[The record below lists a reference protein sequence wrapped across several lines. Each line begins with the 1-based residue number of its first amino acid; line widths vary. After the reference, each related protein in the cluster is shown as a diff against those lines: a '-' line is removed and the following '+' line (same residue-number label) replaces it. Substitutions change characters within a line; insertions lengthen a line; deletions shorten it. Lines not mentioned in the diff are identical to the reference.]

1 MEIPQ
6 AFEDSYNDQ
15 SLPVP
20 IQTFMWHQI
29 SPFIRPKLGKA
40 HEAACMFCQHAP
52 GHHELKE
59 ACKVFERVLVQNL
72 LNGLSPVVSNAIKSI
87 PRWRFVQA
95 AFPHVMHCTA
105 TLLHN
110 RKDTN
115 LQTLG
120 PTETKLL
127 YILQWIIL
135 SANEECA
142 DLDKEQRVYHA
153 SPFYYLFS
161 IPAVSLFIYLFAPLC
176 HLIKE
181 PDLHAG
187 RLESGISLWQG
198 LWEYRH
204 PDSPVFKALVKPKAR
219 PLWDQALHSGAH
231 DASQAGNVFL
241 GSRPASDDIFGH
253 PSEPSPPFPPSA
265 SAGTPSAPPAPAG
278 AASTPTSAAAA
289 AAPSATAPAAAKPD
303 EEMAVQ
309 WVSSPKDTSFPE
321 TIPEESSSTEEEHV
335 VIFRLPSLPESEG
348 MRENSI
354 FTADASMFRASRP
367 AKPSAPILDHVTIV
381 KETRGVR
388 GKHGQRVGS
397 LDRDKSDSKEE
408 PHPPKAAKP
417 GPPPVTTKLSAAP
430 SVSAQSASTSAGEPP
445 RMNLSAATFLD
456 VAVLRC
462 LFIPQW
468 QEEGVFWALQFLYHR
483 LRDIADERGHQQQPR
498 RRSNSLPIPKI
509 EVSLYQSPEQKK
521 RGTDSTGDSESK
533 ELIPMPDE
541 KEKTSFLA
549 DSSHSHFSFS
559 FRRKSSGGEG
569 ESGLSHFRRASEKV
583 KKKMKMAD
591 LRAFVETKL
600 LSKSEKTLEKIGRD
614 EAKPLDEQRALA
626 AKECHSSLDAGDD
639 ELSRPGSAQGSPTM
653 MPASNLVKGKSM
665 PSLSCLLDEMNGGG
679 YMGELQAELQAERHR
694 KRLPGAQSHSIPN
707 PIITVTE
714 HTPTPSPD
722 FLRKQ
727 SWQGSVDSQLDLLS
741 LQGQNQGQERKPSL
755 SRSLTDSNITY
766 QGDELQE
773 AHGATCYI
781 TKEGDLDYQ
790 VVLKAV
796 HAASSRESPSCTLRV
811 CEVILNLLELL
822 VDLGVLKPPAEPTP
836 AKDKEAAGAAPA
848 TSAAPAAPGVSG
860 GGGPAAPQG
869 VGTADHDSQNSDP
882 DSAGKG
888 SDGKKGPD
896 RFNTAHC
903 LMLNTVLR
911 VLRHLGCPYGCEEGQ
926 RGAPADFLR
935 SQGQSLMARLQRSA
949 PRQFAAFLRQMVKL
963 QSLQDVMD
971 LFHAYVGFCVDPST
985 LLSPLTDQKRSC
997 SKSPDVASQGGYA
1010 TNFGAGLSGGGGGRG
1025 VEGHIVS
1032 AVFKALVTRLV
1043 KSAKELKST
1052 ENLALFCDVRRLM
1065 TYVKE
1070 AHGGVFRR
1078 VALSGLLDCASRPNR
1093 REPAAQ
1099 TTRVIKHINQS
1110 EMEQPE
1116 LGSFIVEG
1124 NKKMLLKKRSTS
1136 STCAVSG
1143 AQSLLETD
1151 VSEEGPTK
1159 ASQSPLGPL
1168 RRKPHTLTP
1177 RHSER
1182 NIGGIAEGLSAM
1194 GGFGMAP
1201 GGMLARDKKE
1211 ERFKI
1216 GGLVSWFR
1224 RDFNRTDS
1232 MESVEVTGSESEGL
1246 SALVRQASLHR
1257 SLSRGIA
1264 PPPQRSTN
1272 VLVKARKR
1280 VEDHFTKLGFGKG
1293 KKKDGSLEDTQGS
1306 YMSRRSSVDLGD
1318 HSRESEFVVF
1328 KERKLVAVE
1337 PVRLGMA
1344 RLSFLLETCQPG
1356 SVPDSHLLAAVL
1368 DLPHAPVVARASM
1381 LLECCYFVHC
1391 CNKGQWPAW
1400 MKHNLSM
1407 FRPSGPLPRDP
1418 KACGGGLGGP
1428 GLAAGLGLP
1437 TGLRRTHL
1445 LQRAAGKMFSQW
1457 AEAVGARLEEL
1468 MLADRKQYP
1477 SVVGMVLDENKHK
1490 ELLMQDEEEDFLDEA
1505 SVNLYGLESPM
1516 ALRLVACMLL
1526 MEITAF
1532 MRETFQTLPKASRS
1546 SQRGDRP
1553 PPWERV
1559 YTGLAGQSNANRRWS
1574 MALSSMG
1581 HSQAS
1586 AQSLQSIAGDQGAG
1600 QPERKISFVL
1610 HEPDNGSEG
1619 SSKSTVTTQGEDGV
1633 EEKKRRLGSHSQ
1645 SSGQPGPAA
1654 AGGGGGGG
1662 SSGPSRPHLLRRGTT
1677 ANASGSFKRRSLKLR
1692 RHTKEA
1698 KEILEY
1704 DLANTVKRADSI
1716 QSRRKVSSLSDRSD
1730 TSEQGGG
1737 GEVSGEESPGILS
1750 DDQPPESPSD
1760 SNDTDDTLTHLPW
1773 LKVLV
1778 QISSSFNFYCSHQQF
1793 CHPFCYRRHMRA
1805 CSRLIKSVR
1814 KVYGEEFGMM
1824 ASAESESDK
1833 REDGKKEGRGR
1844 GRKVSD
1850 QTSTQA
1856 SPIRRKESDN
1866 KRDKIRDVDSQA
1878 GRSATRD
1885 STRDLADLELDG
1897 AAALP
1902 GKGNGGE
1909 DKAKEVPP
1917 ILKYLKHQVRDVF
1930 HAPLATLVKGA
1941 VVMTEDQFIE
1951 ILPVAWEL
1959 LLESNQEVAAAASS
1973 LFILAAVKAP
1983 GTASDIMRHGLHH
1996 ADPAVRIKS
2005 ILRFQVLWKLRYQV
2019 WPRMEEGAQ
2028 VTFKVP
2034 PPGIEFTL
2042 PSPKIGIESLPVV
2055 DPPWAPQVTSKVEEV
2070 TISQESHRVL
2080 VSGTK
2085 TRKKQ
2090 QTELVKLALQ
2100 AQENKRREER
2110 ENFLITTIPVTVQAA
2125 YEPSL
2130 YHAVED
2136 HEDADDEPDQ
2146 LQARNTS
2153 HLIHS
2158 AHSLFPSCLCSA
2170 VIQIIS
2176 LLDDAAVSPDGN
2188 AVYEV
2193 AYQTIWNCLVEDSA
2207 LFLRYVLERL
2217 TRDRQDEMFK
2227 LLRHLIRF
2235 IPKLPQQA
2243 AFALY
2248 NYIIGYVM
2256 FYVRSP
2262 QEDGQ
2267 RLIGTALSIL
2277 WMVVHSVH
2285 GIMFKDLKQILRK
2298 EQCDASILLTANVP
2312 SAKKIVVHGPQDPEQ
2327 GGIPSQFP
2335 VQEDTQFWMILKEAL
2350 DFFGIDESKHKEFFL
2365 IDHKTH
2371 QIHNPSSYVR
2381 DFYFFKRSQYPQL
2394 ELVYMKPD
2402 EAFAA
2407 LQQQELMHKLVE
2419 IGKVLL
2425 TWAILKNVDMVVQRV
2440 VFLHEELM
2448 KLPSFPRKAL
2458 EADLDLYKGGEIG
2471 KELLGLDV
2479 LHKFMWVRLIARM
2492 FEAMAGNF
2500 AYSGDIHLLLN
2511 VLNGAVI
2518 LHSEDACI
2526 LRYVMATY
2534 INAAYNF
2541 RNIFCSNGY
2550 LMVIPTLLQLY
2561 SSHQTNTLV
2570 TRTVEYTVKQF
2581 YLMNRKPFILQM
2593 FGSVSAILDTDECGQ
2608 YGDAHKVRASDLFNL
2623 LLSLETPS
2631 PDPLNIA
2638 ELVHEEKPLKPIDFC
2653 YHDEDEM
2660 VNVLDC
2666 ISLCVMVVAYA
2677 ADSLRGRQMLIILNA
2692 ILPCYMQQIQL
2703 PTYNKDGKTEKEII
2717 NQLAVAI
2724 KTMVNNCEALAKHY
2738 TGPQK
2743 SSPEHKGSSQRNY
2756 SRGPYSPAAEYED
2769 DSHSKYISD
2778 HNKSK
2783 MNYDRDME
2791 DSEVLRNEYRRPRDI
2806 LLYMVAE
2813 FLTKCTT
2820 RLAELNKKPGG
2831 DGKAVELLDTRAHI
2845 RLSEVALSLLKVS
2858 PYDPDTMSCKGL
2870 QRYMT
2875 EVLPHADWS
2884 NETMR
2889 PALIQLVRRLDKT
2902 FGKIHKKASIRRLT
2916 DWEAAAGLLRGVYEA
2931 MFRFKFIVHF
2941 ANLKS
2946 LLNTCQSLIVG
2957 EPQPLGMLETF
2968 SQSTSALLN
2977 KVPPPQ
2983 FCSMVVRL
2991 IALQIVVIGE
3001 TASLENNVCG
3011 GSSTFAT
3018 PDKTE
3023 VMLMN
3028 VLIPLCIRVGSG
3040 RKDVAPL
3047 RQADISFILTVV
3059 LNAMSPPATKT
3070 APVTAQTIKAVS
3082 EMRTGSLTGSHGD
3095 SKKQTPAK
3103 VPRSLYQVSF
3113 LALKILMVCFG
3124 RELAPDWP
3132 RMARTLRDNVRHKEA
3147 GCVFWN
3153 FLDFVVTQ
3161 RTPLFVLLLPFIGHK
3176 LSQPPTSDSE
3186 RHSMFVIREKLRGL
3200 SLPLAKSR
3208 SALLMEL
3215 AHEIKELKEELE
3227 DRRYNEQ
3234 VMDRHIAVETTAN
3247 TRHHRPSIIELF
3259 TGATHFEQQ
3268 RNVHRESVCSV
3279 ASSNKAQLKEEE
3291 TAKQAAQPG
3300 EPLSPASP
3308 GDDDSGDTSRPR
3320 LQRSKAQSRKTF
3332 RLRKSRKNRPES
3344 KDPQKQLSADAALTP
3359 RDKEL
3364 GLGSES
3370 ELLKLTRHMSARS
3383 ARGSLRRPT
3392 ETAELSLESETSGLG
3407 RVRHH
3412 STLALQHAPPATP
3425 GAPAPA
3431 PAPHPTT
3438 RQARLGSIG
3447 EQRSPR
3453 LPPHAAPLARPFTTP
3468 PSLSEPRS
3476 DEESSFSCG
3485 LPPPLQPTPAPGL
3498 GVAGTGLGGG
3508 MPLGARLGPRGSCGP
3523 YNSDLSHDED
3533 SNMSNMS
3540 VTSSTSGYRE
3550 SCSLLMMAMDSP
3562 PDGASTSS
3570 SSSSLSLLG
3579 IISRRWKRRLRGH
3592 STAIRTAIIRRDST
3606 MLRGGGGGGGGGLM
3620 QVGAALGSA
3629 LSTSSTTVAG
3639 DPSSAEHSPEHSS
3652 TTTGTADGETTALLG
3667 HSHSH
3672 SHSHSQHSLLEGF
3685 DRQDEDTLI

>member
-1 MEIPQ
+1 
-6 AFEDSYNDQ
+6 
-15 SLPVP
+15 
-20 IQTFMWHQI
+20 
-29 SPFIRPKLGKA
+29 
-40 HEAACMFCQHAP
+40 
-52 GHHELKE
+52 
-59 ACKVFERVLVQNL
+59 
-72 LNGLSPVVSNAIKSI
+72 
-87 PRWRFVQA
+87 
-95 AFPHVMHCTA
+95 
-105 TLLHN
+105 
-110 RKDTN
+110 
-115 LQTLG
+115 
-120 PTETKLL
+120 
-127 YILQWIIL
+127 
-135 SANEECA
+135 
-142 DLDKEQRVYHA
+142 
-153 SPFYYLFS
+153 
-161 IPAVSLFIYLFAPLC
+161 
-176 HLIKE
+176 
-181 PDLHAG
+181 
-187 RLESGISLWQG
+187 
-198 LWEYRH
+198 
-204 PDSPVFKALVKPKAR
+204 
-219 PLWDQALHSGAH
+219 
-231 DASQAGNVFL
+231 
-241 GSRPASDDIFGH
+241 
-253 PSEPSPPFPPSA
+253 
-265 SAGTPSAPPAPAG
+265 
-278 AASTPTSAAAA
+278 
-289 AAPSATAPAAAKPD
+289 
-303 EEMAVQ
+303 MAVQ

-335 VIFRLPSLPESEG
+335 VIFRLPSLPDSADG
-348 MRENSI
+348 TKENASI
-354 FTADASMFRASRP
+354 FHADASIFRVTRTG
-367 AKPSAPILDHVTIV
+367 AKPSAPLLDQIHIV
-381 KETRGVR
+381 KETRGHRDRV
-388 GKHGQRVGS
+388 KHAQRLGS
-397 LDRDKSDSKEE
+397 LERDKSDSKEE
-408 PHPPKAAKP
+408 PHSGHKPTKPSVSPSAPKL
-417 GPPPVTTKLSAAP
+417 TTAP
-430 SVSAQSASTSAGEPP
+430 SVSQQSTSTSAGEPP
-445 RMNLSAATFLD
+445 RLDLSAATFLD

-483 LRDIADERGHQQQPR
+483 LRDVAEERAHQQQPR

-521 RGTDSTGDSESK
+521 RGTDSAGDSESK
-533 ELIPMPDE
+533 EVVPVPDE
-541 KEKTSFLA
+541 KDKSHLAESSSSDLPSF
-549 DSSHSHFSFS
+549 F
-559 FRRKSSGGEG
+559 FRRKSSGGE

-583 KKKMKMAD
+583 KKKMKMSD

-600 LSKSEKTLEKIGRD
+600 LSKSEKTLEKIGRED
-614 EAKPLDEQRALA
+614 AKAIDEQRAIA
-626 AKECHSSLDAGDD
+626 PKESHGSLDAGEE
-639 ELSRPGSAQGSPTM
+639 ELSRPGSAQASPMQTL
-653 MPASNLVKGKSM
+653 PSNLVKGKSM

-679 YMGELQAELQAERHR
+679 YMGELQVDRQC
-694 KRLPGAQSHSIPN
+694 KKKLPGVQSHSIPN

-727 SWQGSVDSQLDLLS
+727 GSVDSQLDLLS
-741 LQGQNQGQERKPSL
+741 LQGQAQERKPSL
-755 SRSLTDSNITY
+755 ARSLTDSNITY
-766 QGDELQE
+766 QGDEMQE
-773 AHGATCYI
+773 AQGAACYI
-781 TKEGDLDYQ
+781 TKEGDMDYQ

-796 HAASSRESPSCTLRV
+796 HAASMREAHCCTLRV

-822 VDLGVLKPPAEPTP
+822 VDLGVLKPPAPTETSP
-836 AKDKEAAGAAPA
+836 TKDTVPGAPGTAAPA
-848 TSAAPAAPGVSG
+848 GVPGVAGCS
-860 GGGPAAPQG
+860 
-869 VGTADHDSQNSDP
+869 GTAAGPSTGASVPVHDQDSQNSDP
-882 DSAGKG
+882 DSGGKG
-888 SDGKKGPD
+888 SDGKKGPN
-896 RFNTAHC
+896 RFNTPHC
-903 LMLNTVLR
+903 LMLHTVLR

-926 RGAPADFLR
+926 RGPPADFLR
-935 SQGQSLMARLQRSA
+935 SQGQSIMARLQRAS
-949 PRQFAAFLRQMVKL
+949 PRHFGAFLRQLVHL
-963 QSLQDVMD
+963 SPLQDVMD

-997 SKSPDVASQGGYA
+997 SKSPDVSSQGGYA
-1010 TNFGAGLSGGGGGRG
+1010 TNFGAGLSGGGRG
-1025 VEGHIVS
+1025 VEGHIMS

-1052 ENLALFCDVRRLM
+1052 ENIALFCDVRRLM

-1093 REPAAQ
+1093 REPASQ

-1110 EMEQPE
+1110 DLEQPNQGLE
-1116 LGSFIVEG
+1116 ACYVIEGS
-1124 NKKMLLKKRSTS
+1124 KKVLLKKRSTS
-1136 STCAVSG
+1136 STCAFFGS
-1143 AQSLLETD
+1143 QSLLETD
-1151 VSEEGPTK
+1151 VSEEGQTK

-1201 GGMLARDKKE
+1201 GGTFARDKEK

-1224 RDFNRTDS
+1224 RDYGRTDS
-1232 MESVEVTGSESEGL
+1232 MDSVEVTGSESEGL
-1246 SALVRQASLHR
+1246 ASLVRQASLHR
-1257 SLSRGIA
+1257 SLSRGINPPQA
-1264 PPPQRSTN
+1264 PPPRATN
-1272 VLVKARKR
+1272 VLVKTRKR
-1280 VEDHFTKLGFGKG
+1280 LEDQFIKLGLGKG
-1293 KKKDGSLEDTQGS
+1293 KKKDGSMEDTQGS
-1306 YMSRRSSVDLGD
+1306 YMSRRSSIDQGD

-1328 KERKLVAVE
+1328 KERKLVAIE
-1337 PVRLGMA
+1337 PVRMGMA

-1418 KACGGGLGGP
+1418 KVGGLGG
-1428 GLAAGLGLP
+1428 GLAGGLP

-1457 AEAVGARLEEL
+1457 AEAIAVRLEEL
-1468 MLADRKQYP
+1468 LQSDKKNYP
-1477 SVVGMVLDENKHK
+1477 AVVGIVLEETKHK
-1490 ELLMQDEEEDFLDEA
+1490 DILKQDEEEDFLDEA

-1526 MEITAF
+1526 LEITAF
-1532 MRETFQTLPKASRS
+1532 MRETFQTLPKASRA

-1559 YTGLAGQSNANRRWS
+1559 YTGLGGQNNANRRWS

-1619 SSKSTVTTQGEDGV
+1619 SSKSTVTMQGEEGV
-1633 EEKKRRLGSHSQ
+1633 EEKKRRLGSHAAQGNQGPQGASSAAAAAPATGGA
-1645 SSGQPGPAA
+1645 SSG
-1654 AGGGGGGG
+1654 
-1662 SSGPSRPHLLRRGTT
+1662 SSRPHLLRRGTT
-1677 ANASGSFKRRSLKLR
+1677 ANATSGSFKRRSLKLR

-1704 DLANTVKRADSI
+1704 DLSSTVKRTDSI

-1778 QISSSFNFYCSHQQF
+1778 QISNSFNFFCSHQNF

-1814 KVYGEEFGMM
+1814 KVYGEEFGLM
-1824 ASAESESDK
+1824 SSPESEADK
-1833 REDGKKEGRGR
+1833 RGDGDKKESRGRG

-1866 KRDKIRDVDSQA
+1866 KRDKSVSAVREAVYGVGAALSFQHATFLPCFRIRDADSQA
-1878 GRSATRD
+1878 GRSTTRD
-1885 STRDLADLELDG
+1885 SSRDLADIELDG
-1897 AAALP
+1897 AGCVN
-1902 GKGNGGE
+1902 GKANGGE
-1909 DKAKEVPP
+1909 EKTKEVPP
-1917 ILKYLKHQVRDVF
+1917 ILKYLKNQVRDVF

-1941 VVMTEDQFIE
+1941 AVMTEDQFIE
-1951 ILPVAWEL
+1951 ILPVSWEL
-1959 LLESNQEVAAAASS
+1959 LLEHNQEVAATASS

-1983 GTASDIMRHGLHH
+1983 SHASEIMRHGLHH
-1996 ADPAVRIKS
+1996 QDPAVRIKS

-2170 VIQIIS
+2170 VVQIIS

-2188 AVYEV
+2188 AVYEI

-2312 SAKKIVVHGPQDPEQ
+2312 SAKKIVVHGPQDPDAP
-2327 GGIPSQFP
+2327 GIPSQFP
-2335 VQEDTQFWMILKEAL
+2335 VQEDTQFCQILRESL
-2350 DFFGIDESKHKEFFL
+2350 DFFGIEESKQKEFFL
-2365 IDHKTH
+2365 VDHKTH

-2394 ELVYMKPD
+2394 ELVHMKQD

-2407 LQQQELMHKLVE
+2407 LQQQELMHKFVE

-2458 EADLDLYKGGEIG
+2458 EADLDLFKGGEIG

-2666 ISLCVMVVAYA
+2666 IALCVMVVAYA

-2692 ILPCYMQQIQL
+2692 ILPCYLQQIQL
-2703 PTYNKDGKTEKEII
+2703 STYNKDGKTEKEII
-2717 NQLAVAI
+2717 NQVAVAI

-2756 SRGPYSPAAEYED
+2756 SRGPYSPAGEYED

-2783 MNYDRDME
+2783 MNFDRDME
-2791 DSEVLRNEYRRPRDI
+2791 DSELMRNEYRRPRDI

-2813 FLTKCTT
+2813 FLTKCTA

-2831 DGKAVELLDTRAHI
+2831 DGKAVELLDVRAHI
-2845 RLSEVALSLLKVS
+2845 RLAEVAHSLLKVS

-2875 EVLPHADWS
+2875 EVLPCADWS
-2884 NETMR
+2884 NEAMR
-2889 PALIQLVRRLDKT
+2889 PALILLVRRLDKT
-2902 FGKIHKKASIRRLT
+2902 FNKIHKKASIRRLT
-2916 DWEAAAGLLRGVYEA
+2916 DWEAAAGLLKGVYEA
-2931 MFRFKFIVHF
+2931 MFRYKFIVHM
-2941 ANLKS
+2941 ANLKT
-2946 LLNTCQSLIVG
+2946 LINTCQSLIIG
-2957 EPQPLGMLETF
+2957 EPQPVGMLETF

-2991 IALQIVVIGE
+2991 IALQIVVIG
-3001 TASLENNVCG
+3001 V
-3011 GSSTFAT
+3011 
-3018 PDKTE
+3018 
-3023 VMLMN
+3023 
-3028 VLIPLCIRVGSG
+3028 
-3040 RKDVAPL
+3040 
-3047 RQADISFILTVV
+3047 
-3059 LNAMSPPATKT
+3059 
-3070 APVTAQTIKAVS
+3070 
-3082 EMRTGSLTGSHGD
+3082 
-3095 SKKQTPAK
+3095 
-3103 VPRSLYQVSF
+3103 
-3113 LALKILMVCFG
+3113 
-3124 RELAPDWP
+3124 
-3132 RMARTLRDNVRHKEA
+3132 
-3147 GCVFWN
+3147 
-3153 FLDFVVTQ
+3153 
-3161 RTPLFVLLLPFIGHK
+3161 
-3176 LSQPPTSDSE
+3176 
-3186 RHSMFVIREKLRGL
+3186 
-3200 SLPLAKSR
+3200 
-3208 SALLMEL
+3208 
-3215 AHEIKELKEELE
+3215 
-3227 DRRYNEQ
+3227 
-3234 VMDRHIAVETTAN
+3234 
-3247 TRHHRPSIIELF
+3247 
-3259 TGATHFEQQ
+3259 
-3268 RNVHRESVCSV
+3268 
-3279 ASSNKAQLKEEE
+3279 
-3291 TAKQAAQPG
+3291 
-3300 EPLSPASP
+3300 
-3308 GDDDSGDTSRPR
+3308 
-3320 LQRSKAQSRKTF
+3320 
-3332 RLRKSRKNRPES
+3332 
-3344 KDPQKQLSADAALTP
+3344 
-3359 RDKEL
+3359 
-3364 GLGSES
+3364 
-3370 ELLKLTRHMSARS
+3370 
-3383 ARGSLRRPT
+3383 
-3392 ETAELSLESETSGLG
+3392 
-3407 RVRHH
+3407 
-3412 STLALQHAPPATP
+3412 
-3425 GAPAPA
+3425 
-3431 PAPHPTT
+3431 
-3438 RQARLGSIG
+3438 
-3447 EQRSPR
+3447 
-3453 LPPHAAPLARPFTTP
+3453 
-3468 PSLSEPRS
+3468 
-3476 DEESSFSCG
+3476 
-3485 LPPPLQPTPAPGL
+3485 
-3498 GVAGTGLGGG
+3498 
-3508 MPLGARLGPRGSCGP
+3508 
-3523 YNSDLSHDED
+3523 
-3533 SNMSNMS
+3533 
-3540 VTSSTSGYRE
+3540 
-3550 SCSLLMMAMDSP
+3550 
-3562 PDGASTSS
+3562 
-3570 SSSSLSLLG
+3570 
-3579 IISRRWKRRLRGH
+3579 
-3592 STAIRTAIIRRDST
+3592 
-3606 MLRGGGGGGGGGLM
+3606 
-3620 QVGAALGSA
+3620 
-3629 LSTSSTTVAG
+3629 
-3639 DPSSAEHSPEHSS
+3639 
-3652 TTTGTADGETTALLG
+3652 
-3667 HSHSH
+3667 
-3672 SHSHSQHSLLEGF
+3672 
-3685 DRQDEDTLI
+3685 